1 MDGWEGVILSCWA
14 EKDLLSRWEEELLVK
29 CSRRLVNNEGLTKAQ
44 EEKLHEVYYERF
56 VEKIPSPDRE
66 EK

>member
-1 MDGWEGVILSCWA
+1 MVVLSCWA
-14 EKDLLSRWEEELLVK
+14 EKDLLSKWEEELLAK
-29 CSRRLVNNEGLTKAQ
+29 CSQRIVKEEGLTKAQ
-44 EEKLHEVYYERF
+44 KEKLHEVYIERF